1 MVAFFLLVGT
11 ENAKKIETAAQEEAA
26 IGAEAIL
33 TQADLKRSAF
43 PTSSTLLETHLTWT
57 LLSALIIMTGARKG
71 SAPQTFKRGGERMT
85 DTMSGQELHPT
96 VLELARGQNFA
107 ALTTLLP
114 GGHPQTQVMW
124 VDADDQHLLINTE
137 VHRQKFRNV
146 ERDPRVTVM
155 IWDKEDPY
163 RFVEVR
169 GEVVEKVTGPEA
181 RKHIDEL
188 SQKYRGRPYQ
198 QSRIRSE
205 RVVLRIAPLRQII
218 RMPS

>member
-1 MVAFFLLVGT
+1 MPDGT
-11 ENAKKIETAAQEEAA
+11 N
-26 IGAEAIL
+26 G
-33 TQADLKRSAF
+33 
-43 PTSSTLLETHLTWT
+43 H
-57 LLSALIIMTGARKG
+57 
-71 SAPQTFKRGGERMT
+71 
-85 DTMSGQELHPT
+85 ELHAM
-96 VLELARGQNFA
+96 VLELARGQKFA

-114 GGHPQTQVMW
+114 GGYPQTQVMW
-124 VDADDQHLLINTE
+124 VDADRQHLLINTE

-188 SQKYRGRPYQ
+188 SQNSQKYRGRPYQ
-198 QSRIRSE
+198 TRIRSE